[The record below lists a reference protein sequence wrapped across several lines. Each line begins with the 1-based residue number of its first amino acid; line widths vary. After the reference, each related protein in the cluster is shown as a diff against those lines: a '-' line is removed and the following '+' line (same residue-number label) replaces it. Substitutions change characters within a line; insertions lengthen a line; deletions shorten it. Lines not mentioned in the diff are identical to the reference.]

1 MSLPL
6 DPDRRAALVRTA
18 ARASVAT
25 AAALLLLKLGAWA
38 LTGSVSLLASLADSL
53 MDAAA
58 SLLTLLALRWASAPP
73 DAEHRFGHGKA
84 ESLAGLGQAAF
95 ISGSALFLAL
105 TAVERLRA
113 PAPVEQPG
121 VGVAVMVASMAATGA
136 LVLFQRR
143 VVRLTGSAAVE
154 GDALHYVTDLLSN
167 LATLAALLLA
177 GAGLAW
183 ADPLI
188 ALLLVA
194 FIARSAYQLGRRA
207 VDDLLDH
214 AAPEVVQAE
223 VAALAAAQEGVLGV
237 HDLRTRQSGPT
248 LFIQLHVELDDA
260 QDLRTAHARTEAV
273 EEALRARWPGA
284 EVFIHQDPVGVVRR
298 GAS

>member
-1 MSLPL
+1 MPTPL
-6 DPDRRAALVRTA
+6 DPVRRAALVRTA

-73 DAEHRFGHGKA
+73 DDEHRFGHGKA

-113 PAPVEQPG
+113 PALVEQPG
-121 VGVAVMVASMAATGA
+121 VGVAVMIVSMAATGA

-167 LATLAALLLA
+167 LATLGALVLA
-177 GAGLAW
+177 GLGVAW

-194 FIARSAYQLGRRA
+194 FIARSAWQLGRQCHDAHGRRVRLDDGEDRGPREHA
-207 VDDLLDH
+207 VLLGG
-214 AAPEVVQAE
+214 V
-223 VAALAAAQEGVLGV
+223 VAAGAGANGPDPAAEIVIGQ
-237 HDLRTRQSGPT
+237 LRQLPVDFVQTRLEQG
-248 LFIQLHVELDDA
+248 
-260 QDLRTAHARTEAV
+260 
-273 EEALRARWPGA
+273 
-284 EVFIHQDPVGVVRR
+284 
-298 GAS
+298 